1 MLLRAKDAP
10 NTHPDYNEYKYTLAD
25 VSHNPYELMA
35 FLTVKYHQFE
45 YEDYED
51 IEDDLRDIFNEQ

>member
-10 NTHPDYNEYKYTLAD
+10 NNHPDYNA
-25 VSHNPYELMA
+25 YELMA